1 MFAALQRRVRET
13 VLPPAERAAGVESPA
28 ATARADGDWVSQP
41 REQCPRH
48 GEVGLVFWARADM
61 GGNI

>member
-1 MFAALQRRVRET
+1 MI
-13 VLPPAERAAGVESPA
+13 PPAERAAGVESPA